1 MSYGKIVEQLEPP
14 SVLLAGDKTVAA
26 AATPEVLVATS
37 TLVKNSVIIQAKSTN
52 TGAVYVG
59 DATNQDVELN
69 ALDSVVVVCDNLNLI
84 YIKVA
89 VNGEG
94 VNFVGG

>member
-14 SVLLAGDKTVAA
+14 SVLLEGDKTVAA
-26 AATPEVLVATS
+26 AATPEVLAAS
-37 TLVKNSVIIQAKSTN
+37 TPVKNSVIVQAKSTN

-59 DATNQDVELN
+59 NATNQHVELN

-94 VNFVGG
+94 VNYVGG